1 MPESIYTISQASEL
15 VGRPSY
21 VLRYWEEELTLPIGR
36 NEMGHR
42 YYTEN
47 DIQLFLNIKELQ
59 KKGLQLRA
67 IKDLVP
73 KFYEQE
79 AQTEY
84 IDDKQ
89 EDLSGE
95 LEEYK
100 MKEFQTILEKLIT
113 QGVKDRQAMER
124 ESRVRNLDET
134 IRLRQQSRRQAAA
147 TTETAGGRKKAK
159 RSKRHNKRKK

>member
-73 KFYEQE
+73 KFYEQ
-79 AQTEY
+79 QTQAEY
-84 IDDKQ
+84 IDEKQ
-89 EDLSGE
+89 ENASEE

-100 MKEFQTILEKLIT
+100 MKEFQAILEKLIT
-113 QGVKDRQAMER
+113 QGVKDRQALAR
-124 ESRVRNLDET
+124 ESRIRNLDET
-134 IRLRQQSRRQAAA
+134 IRLRQKTHRQAAA
-147 TTETAGGRKKAK
+147 AAEAPKETKNPK
-159 RSKRHNKRKK
+159 RSKRQNKRKK